1 MEVVSPKPSEGV
13 PKPRKSVAHIARLHV
28 RNREGKRTTIS
39 LDPMV
44 ISILAA
50 QLGSREEAR
59 AWLKDAAS
67 RTKARKGISFS
78 RMVQTA
84 AVRQIRALSSA
95 ATSSNPL

>member
-44 ISILAA
+44 ISILA
-50 QLGSREEAR
+50 
-59 AWLKDAAS
+59 D
-67 RTKARKGISFS
+67 
-78 RMVQTA
+78 
-84 AVRQIRALSSA
+84 
-95 ATSSNPL
+95 

>member
-1 MEVVSPKPSEGV
+1 MDASIPNPSQGSR
-13 PKPRKSVAHIARLHV
+13 KPRKSVAAIARLHV

-44 ISILAA
+44 ISILAD

-95 ATSSNPL
+95 ATTSNPL